1 MDIPPPMGPLW
12 ILGDV
17 FIGRFYTEYDMEQN
31 RVGLA
36 VANWFG
42 LSDISMKD
50 NYNSSLQKQ
59 NK

>member
-36 VANWFG
+36 VAKWFG
-42 LSDISMKD
+42 LSDIEG
-50 NYNSSLQKQ
+50 
-59 NK
+59 

>member
-36 VANWFG
+36 VAKWFG
-42 LSDISMKD
+42 LSVIEG
-50 NYNSSLQKQ
+50 
-59 NK
+59 